1 MAWIIGIGSFL
12 LFVLILIIITKITV
26 TLDLNHVGDDDHF
39 KVKLRAWFGL
49 LRYTINIPLVKV
61 NDDSPNLIVKK
72 EKTLGKE
79 GNQKSS
85 ENEDEISPEDVLT
98 DLKDINEFVQHIVGL
113 HKIVSKFLKKISIS
127 RFEWHSQIGI
137 GDAAY
142 TGMLIGAAW
151 SIKGGVTALF
161 SSYMKLKSNPIL
173 TITPEFNRMCSRTKL
188 QCIFHFRIGNA
199 MVAGLRFVKYW
210 KGGRPHFINR
220 PFSFIFGD
228 DKKNKSV

>member
-1 MAWIIGIGSFL
+1 MAWIIGIGCLL
-12 LFVLILIIITKITV
+12 LFFLILLIITKITV

-61 NDDSPNLIVKK
+61 DDDSPNLIVKK
-72 EKTLGKE
+72 EKTIGKE
-79 GNQKSS
+79 NNQNFS
-85 ENEDEISPEDVLT
+85 EKEDKISPDDVLT
-98 DLKDINEFVQHIVGL
+98 DLKDLNELVQHIVGL
-113 HKIVSKFLKKISIS
+113 HKIVRKFMKKITITH
-127 RFEWHSQIGI
+127 FEWHSQIGI

-142 TGMLIGAAW
+142 TGMLTGAAW
-151 SIKGGVTALF
+151 SIKGGVIAII
-161 SSYMKLKSNPIL
+161 SSYMKLKSMPIL
-173 TITPEFNRMCSRTKL
+173 TITPDFNRICSRTKL

-199 MVAGLRFVKYW
+199 LEVGLRFVKYW

-228 DKKNKSV
+228 DKENKSA